1 MKPKIPPSIE
11 PGGFFG
17 GRRQGFLIA
26 TFDRSSL
33 IGVVELETMRGKG
46 ERAAREIVE
55 GGLEERSGEGTNDP
69 SEGGLGESCG
79 PSTIGEEDEVEGK
92 LGSQAVRVCSRL

>member
-1 MKPKIPPSIE
+1 MKPEIPPSIE
-11 PGGFFG
+11 RGRYFG
-17 GRRQGFLIA
+17 GRRQGYLIA

-55 GGLEERSGEGTNDP
+55 GG
-69 SEGGLGESCG
+69 
-79 PSTIGEEDEVEGK
+79 
-92 LGSQAVRVCSRL
+92 